1 MSLGI
6 EEMQERDNK
15 IRVLQVNK
23 LYYPVTGGIERVVQ
37 QLAEGLCDETDTKV
51 LVCCKKGRTIVEQIA
66 GIEVTRA
73 SSMGM
78 LSSLPLSVSFL
89 WKFRRMAKDR
99 DIVHIHMPFP
109 LGDLACFLSGYK
121 GKVILWWHSDI
132 VRQKKLMK
140 LYRPLMEWLLRRAD
154 CIVVATQ
161 GHIDGSKYLKPYQ
174 DKCRI
179 IPYGVERQIEET
191 ADRWIAVQEESS
203 GRQHSS
209 KDSVRFLFVG
219 RLVYYKGCNEL
230 IRAFIQVS
238 ASRSDLFL
246 DIVGTGPLEREMKEM
261 VHEAGLEERV
271 RFYANVEDEELAEF
285 FGTCDVFVLPSVARS
300 EAFGLVQIE
309 AMAFGKPVINTKLP
323 SGVPYVS
330 LDQVTGLTVPPE
342 DVHKLAQA
350 MQYLAE
356 HPDERREMGVRAR
369 QRMKKMYR
377 IDTMLEHVKR
387 LYEELMEGNE

>member
-1 MSLGI
+1 MR
-6 EEMQERDNK
+6 EKNNK

-37 QLAEGLCDETDTKV
+37 QLAEGLCEDTDTKV
-51 LVCCKKGRTIVEQIA
+51 LVCRRKGRTIVEQIA

-73 SSMGM
+73 TSMGM

-99 DIVHIHMPFP
+99 DIIHIHMPFP

-121 GKVILWWHSDI
+121 GRVILWWHSDI

-174 DKCRI
+174 EKCRI
-179 IPYGVERQIEET
+179 IPFGVDLKIEKE
-191 ADRWIAVQEESS
+191 ADRWYEEGRLLERSEEKPDAV
-203 GRQHSS
+203 
-209 KDSVRFLFVG
+209 KFLFVG
-219 RLVYYKGCNEL
+219 RLVYYKGCRTMIE
-230 IRAFIQVS
+230 AFVQAAKGNSRIQ
-238 ASRSDLFL
+238 L
-246 DIVGTGPLEREMKEM
+246 DIVGTGSLEPELKKQT
-261 VHEAGLEERV
+261 
-271 RFYANVEDEELAEF
+271 EELGLTDRIYFHADVSDDELIQYF
-285 FGTCDVFVLPSVARS
+285 KECDVFVLPSLQRS

-330 LDQVTGLTVPPE
+330 LHGETGLTVEPGNTAE
-342 DVHKLAQA
+342 LAEA

-356 HPDERREMGVRAR
+356 HPAERCRMGERAR
-369 QRMKKMYR
+369 VRMEEQFRMDKM
-377 IDTMLEHVKR
+377 LKR
-387 LYEELMEGNE
+387 VLQLYEEFVERGEDS

>member
-1 MSLGI
+1 MR
-6 EEMQERDNK
+6 EKNNK

-37 QLAEGLCDETDTKV
+37 QLAEGLCEDTDTKV
-51 LVCCKKGRTIVEQIA
+51 LVCRRKGRTIVEQIA

-99 DIVHIHMPFP
+99 DIIHIHMPFP

-121 GKVILWWHSDI
+121 GRVILWCHSDI

-174 DKCRI
+174 EKCRI
-179 IPYGVERQIEET
+179 IPFGVDLKIEKE
-191 ADRWIAVQEESS
+191 ADRWYEEGRLLERSEEKPDAV
-203 GRQHSS
+203 
-209 KDSVRFLFVG
+209 KFLFVG
-219 RLVYYKGCNEL
+219 RLVYYKGCRTMIE
-230 IRAFIQVS
+230 AFVQAAKGNSRIQ
-238 ASRSDLFL
+238 L
-246 DIVGTGPLEREMKEM
+246 DIVGTGSLEPELKKQTEEMGLTDRIYFHADVSDDELIQYFKE
-261 VHEAGLEERV
+261 
-271 RFYANVEDEELAEF
+271 
-285 FGTCDVFVLPSVARS
+285 CDVFVLPSLQRS

-330 LDQVTGLTVPPE
+330 LHGETGLTVEPGNAAE
-342 DVHKLAQA
+342 LAEA

-356 HPDERREMGVRAR
+356 HPVERCRIGERAR
-369 QRMKKMYR
+369 ARMEEQFRMDKM
-377 IDTMLEHVKR
+377 LKR
-387 LYEELMEGNE
+387 VLQLYEEFVERGEDS

>member
-1 MSLGI
+1 
-6 EEMQERDNK
+6 MQKTKNK
-15 IRVLQVNK
+15 IRVLQANK

-37 QLAEGLCDETDTKV
+37 QLAEGLRKDTDTKV
-51 LVCCKKGRTIVEQIA
+51 LVCRKKGKTVVEQV
-66 GIEVTRA
+66 GGVEVTRA

-99 DIVHIHMPFP
+99 DIIHIHMPFP

-132 VRQKKLMK
+132 VRQKRLMK

-161 GHIDGSKYLKPYQ
+161 GHIDGSKYLKSYE

-179 IPYGVERQIEET
+179 IPYGVDSKMEREAE
-191 ADRWIAVQEESS
+191 RWYEDGKPHEKSDEKHVAVNY
-203 GRQHSS
+203 
-209 KDSVRFLFVG
+209 LFVG
-219 RLVYYKGCNEL
+219 RLVYYKGCRIMIE
-230 IRAFIQVS
+230 AFAQAAGVD
-238 ASRSDLFL
+238 RRLRL
-246 DIVGTGPLEREMKEM
+246 DIVGMGPLEPELKKQ
-261 VHEAGLEERV
+261 A
-271 RFYANVEDEELAEF
+271 EELGLTDQIYFHADVSDDELVRYLK
-285 FGTCDVFVLPSVARS
+285 GCDVFVLPSLQRS

-309 AMAFGKPVINTKLP
+309 AMAFGKPVINTRLP

-330 LDQVTGLTVPPE
+330 LHGETGLTVEPGNVTE
-342 DVHKLAQA
+342 LAEA

-356 HPDERREMGVRAR
+356 HPSERQQMGKRAR
-369 QRMKKMYR
+369 ERMEEQFRM
-377 IDTMLEHVKR
+377 DTMLNNVKK
-387 LYEELMEGNE
+387 LYEELVEGVKTVEDRI

>member
-1 MSLGI
+1 MR
-6 EEMQERDNK
+6 EKNNK

-37 QLAEGLCDETDTKV
+37 QLAEGLCEDTDTKV
-51 LVCCKKGRTIVEQIA
+51 LVCRRKGRTIVEQIA

-99 DIVHIHMPFP
+99 DIIHIHMPFP

-121 GKVILWWHSDI
+121 GRVILWWHSDI

-174 DKCRI
+174 EKCRI
-179 IPYGVERQIEET
+179 IPFGVDLKIEKE
-191 ADRWIAVQEESS
+191 ADRWYEEGRLLERSEEKPDAV
-203 GRQHSS
+203 
-209 KDSVRFLFVG
+209 KFLFVG
-219 RLVYYKGCNEL
+219 RLVYYKGCRTMIE
-230 IRAFIQVS
+230 AFVQAAKGNSRIQ
-238 ASRSDLFL
+238 L
-246 DIVGTGPLEREMKEM
+246 DIVGTGSLEPELKKQT
-261 VHEAGLEERV
+261 
-271 RFYANVEDEELAEF
+271 EELGLTDRIYFHADVSDDELIQYF
-285 FGTCDVFVLPSVARS
+285 KECDVFVLPSLQRS

-330 LDQVTGLTVPPE
+330 LHGETGLTVEPGNAAE
-342 DVHKLAQA
+342 LAEA

-356 HPDERREMGVRAR
+356 HPVERCQMGERAR
-369 QRMKKMYR
+369 ARMDEQFRMDKM
-377 IDTMLEHVKR
+377 LKR
-387 LYEELMEGNE
+387 VLQLYEEFVERGEDS

>member
-1 MSLGI
+1 MR
-6 EEMQERDNK
+6 EKNNK

-37 QLAEGLCDETDTKV
+37 QLAEGLCEDTDTKV
-51 LVCCKKGRTIVEQIA
+51 LVCRRKGRTIVEQIA

-99 DIVHIHMPFP
+99 DIIHIHMPFP

-121 GKVILWWHSDI
+121 GRVILWWHSDI

-174 DKCRI
+174 EKCRI
-179 IPYGVERQIEET
+179 IPFGVDLKIEKE
-191 ADRWIAVQEESS
+191 ADRWYEEGRLLERSEEKPDAV
-203 GRQHSS
+203 
-209 KDSVRFLFVG
+209 KFLFVG
-219 RLVYYKGCNEL
+219 RLVYYKGCRTMIE
-230 IRAFIQVS
+230 AFVQAAKGNSRIQ
-238 ASRSDLFL
+238 L
-246 DIVGTGPLEREMKEM
+246 DIVGTGSLEPELKKQT
-261 VHEAGLEERV
+261 
-271 RFYANVEDEELAEF
+271 EELGLTDRIYFHADVSDDELIGF
-285 FGTCDVFVLPSVARS
+285 FKECDVFVLPSLQRS

-330 LDQVTGLTVPPE
+330 LHGETGLTVEPGNAAE
-342 DVHKLAQA
+342 LAEA

-356 HPDERREMGVRAR
+356 HPVERCRMGERAR
-369 QRMKKMYR
+369 ARMEEQFRMDKM
-377 IDTMLEHVKR
+377 LKR
-387 LYEELMEGNE
+387 ALQLYEEFVERKQGK

>member
-1 MSLGI
+1 MR
-6 EEMQERDNK
+6 EKNNK

-37 QLAEGLCDETDTKV
+37 QLAEGLCEDTDTKV
-51 LVCCKKGRTIVEQIA
+51 LVCRRKGRTIVEQIA

-99 DIVHIHMPFP
+99 DIIHIHMPFP

-121 GKVILWWHSDI
+121 GRVILWWHSDI

-174 DKCRI
+174 EKCRI
-179 IPYGVERQIEET
+179 IPFGVDLKIEKE
-191 ADRWIAVQEESS
+191 ADRWYEEGRLLERSEEKPDAV
-203 GRQHSS
+203 
-209 KDSVRFLFVG
+209 KFLFVG
-219 RLVYYKGCNEL
+219 RLVYYKGCRTMIE
-230 IRAFIQVS
+230 AFVQAAKGNSRIQ
-238 ASRSDLFL
+238 L
-246 DIVGTGPLEREMKEM
+246 DIVGTGPLEPELKKQT
-261 VHEAGLEERV
+261 
-271 RFYANVEDEELAEF
+271 EELGLTDRIQFHAEVSDDELIGYF
-285 FGTCDVFVLPSVARS
+285 KECDVFVLPSLQRS

-309 AMAFGKPVINTKLP
+309 AMAFGRPVINTKLP

-330 LDQVTGLTVPPE
+330 LHGETGLTVEPGNAAE
-342 DVHKLAQA
+342 LAEA

-356 HPDERREMGVRAR
+356 HPVERCRMGERAR
-369 QRMKKMYR
+369 ARMEEQFRMDKM
-377 IDTMLEHVKR
+377 LKR
-387 LYEELMEGNE
+387 VLQLYEEFVERGEDS

>member
-1 MSLGI
+1 MLGN
-6 EEMQERDNK
+6 EEMREKNNK

-37 QLAEGLCDETDTKV
+37 QLAEGLCEDTDTKV
-51 LVCCKKGRTIVEQIA
+51 LVCRRKGRTIVEQIA

-99 DIVHIHMPFP
+99 DIIHIHMPFP

-121 GKVILWWHSDI
+121 GRVILWWHSDI

-174 DKCRI
+174 EKCRI
-179 IPYGVERQIEET
+179 IPFGVDLKIEKE
-191 ADRWIAVQEESS
+191 ADRWYEEGRLLERSEEKPDAV
-203 GRQHSS
+203 
-209 KDSVRFLFVG
+209 KFLFVG
-219 RLVYYKGCNEL
+219 RLVYYKGCRTMIE
-230 IRAFIQVS
+230 AFVQAAKGNSRIQ
-238 ASRSDLFL
+238 L
-246 DIVGTGPLEREMKEM
+246 DIVGTGSLEPELKKQT
-261 VHEAGLEERV
+261 
-271 RFYANVEDEELAEF
+271 EELGLTDRIYFHADVSDDELIGF
-285 FGTCDVFVLPSVARS
+285 FKECDVFVLPSLQRS

-330 LDQVTGLTVPPE
+330 LHGETGLTVEPGNAAE
-342 DVHKLAQA
+342 LAEA

-356 HPDERREMGVRAR
+356 HPVERCRMGERAR
-369 QRMKKMYR
+369 ARMEEQFRMDKM
-377 IDTMLEHVKR
+377 LKR
-387 LYEELMEGNE
+387 ALQLYEEFVERKQGK

>member
-1 MSLGI
+1 
-6 EEMQERDNK
+6 MQETKNK

-37 QLAEGLCDETDTKV
+37 QLAEGLCKDTDTKV
-51 LVCCKKGRTIVEQIA
+51 LVCRKKGKTVVEQV
-66 GIEVTRA
+66 GGVEVTRA

-99 DIVHIHMPFP
+99 DIIHIHMPFP

-132 VRQKKLMK
+132 VRQKRLMK

-161 GHIDGSKYLKPYQ
+161 GHIDGSKYLQPYE

-179 IPYGVERQIEET
+179 IPYGVDPKMEREAE
-191 ADRWIAVQEESS
+191 RWYEDGKPHKKSDKKPDV
-203 GRQHSS
+203 
-209 KDSVRFLFVG
+209 VNYLFVG
-219 RLVYYKGCNEL
+219 RLVYYKGCRIMIEAFA
-230 IRAFIQVS
+230 RA
-238 ASRSDLFL
+238 AEADRRLRL
-246 DIVGTGPLEREMKEM
+246 DIVGMGPLEPELKKQT
-261 VHEAGLEERV
+261 
-271 RFYANVEDEELAEF
+271 EELGVTDQIYFHADVSDDELIRYF
-285 FGTCDVFVLPSVARS
+285 KECDVFVLPSLQRS

-309 AMAFGKPVINTKLP
+309 AMAFGKPVINTRLP

-330 LDQVTGLTVPPE
+330 LHGETGLTVEPGNVTE
-342 DVHKLAQA
+342 LAEA

-356 HPDERREMGVRAR
+356 HPSERQQMGKRAR
-369 QRMKKMYR
+369 ERMEEQFRM
-377 IDTMLEHVKR
+377 DTMLENVKK
-387 LYEELMEGNE
+387 LYEELVEGVKTVEDRI

>member
-1 MSLGI
+1 
-6 EEMQERDNK
+6 MQETKNK

-37 QLAEGLCDETDTKV
+37 QLAEGLCKDTDTKV
-51 LVCCKKGRTIVEQIA
+51 LVCRKKGKTVVEQV
-66 GIEVTRA
+66 GGVEVTRA

-99 DIVHIHMPFP
+99 DIIHIHMPFP

-132 VRQKKLMK
+132 VRQKRLMK

-161 GHIDGSKYLKPYQ
+161 GHIDGSKYLQPYE

-179 IPYGVERQIEET
+179 IPYGVDPKMEREAERWYE
-191 ADRWIAVQEESS
+191 DRKPHKKSDKKPDV
-203 GRQHSS
+203 
-209 KDSVRFLFVG
+209 VNYLFVG
-219 RLVYYKGCNEL
+219 RLVYYKGCRIMIEAFA
-230 IRAFIQVS
+230 RA
-238 ASRSDLFL
+238 AEADRRLRL
-246 DIVGTGPLEREMKEM
+246 DIVGMGPLEPELKKQT
-261 VHEAGLEERV
+261 
-271 RFYANVEDEELAEF
+271 EELGVTDQIYFHADVSDDELVRYLKE
-285 FGTCDVFVLPSVARS
+285 CDVFVLPSLQRS

-309 AMAFGKPVINTKLP
+309 AMAFGKPVINTRLP

-330 LDQVTGLTVPPE
+330 LHGETGLTVEPGNVTE
-342 DVHKLAQA
+342 LAEA

-356 HPDERREMGVRAR
+356 HPSERQQMGKRAR
-369 QRMKKMYR
+369 ERMEEQFRM
-377 IDTMLEHVKR
+377 DTMLERVLH
-387 LYEELMEGNE
+387 LYEEFAERKQGK

>member
-1 MSLGI
+1 MR
-6 EEMQERDNK
+6 EKNNK

-37 QLAEGLCDETDTKV
+37 QLAEGLCEDTDTKV
-51 LVCCKKGRTIVEQIA
+51 LVCRRKGRTIVEQIA

-99 DIVHIHMPFP
+99 DIIHIHMPFP

-121 GKVILWWHSDI
+121 GRVILWWHSDI

-174 DKCRI
+174 EKCRI
-179 IPYGVERQIEET
+179 IPFGVDLKIEKE
-191 ADRWIAVQEESS
+191 ADRWYEEGRLLERSEEKPDAV
-203 GRQHSS
+203 
-209 KDSVRFLFVG
+209 KFLFVG
-219 RLVYYKGCNEL
+219 RLVYYKGCRTMIE
-230 IRAFIQVS
+230 AFVQAAKGNSRIQ
-238 ASRSDLFL
+238 L
-246 DIVGTGPLEREMKEM
+246 DIVGTGSLEPELKKQT
-261 VHEAGLEERV
+261 
-271 RFYANVEDEELAEF
+271 EELGLTDRIYFHADVSDDELIQYF
-285 FGTCDVFVLPSVARS
+285 KECDVFVLPSLQRS

-330 LDQVTGLTVPPE
+330 LHGETGLTVEPGDAAE
-342 DVHKLAQA
+342 LAEA

-356 HPDERREMGVRAR
+356 HPAERCRMGECAR
-369 QRMKKMYR
+369 KRMEEQFRME
-377 IDTMLEHVKR
+377 TMLKRVLR
-387 LYEELMEGNE
+387 LYEEYV

>member
-1 MSLGI
+1 MLGN
-6 EEMQERDNK
+6 EEMREKNNK

-37 QLAEGLCDETDTKV
+37 QLAEGLCEDTDTKV
-51 LVCCKKGRTIVEQIA
+51 LVCRRKGRTIVEQIA

-99 DIVHIHMPFP
+99 DIIHIHMPFP

-121 GKVILWWHSDI
+121 GRVILWWHSDI

-174 DKCRI
+174 EKCRI
-179 IPYGVERQIEET
+179 IPFGVDLKIEKE
-191 ADRWIAVQEESS
+191 ADRWYEEGRLLERSEEKPDAV
-203 GRQHSS
+203 
-209 KDSVRFLFVG
+209 KFLFVG
-219 RLVYYKGCNEL
+219 RLVYYKGCRTMIE
-230 IRAFIQVS
+230 AFVQAAKGNSRIQ
-238 ASRSDLFL
+238 L
-246 DIVGTGPLEREMKEM
+246 DIVGTGSLEPELKKQT
-261 VHEAGLEERV
+261 
-271 RFYANVEDEELAEF
+271 EELGLTDRIYFHADVSDDELIQYF
-285 FGTCDVFVLPSVARS
+285 KECDVFVLPSLQRS

-330 LDQVTGLTVPPE
+330 LHGETGLTVEPGNAAE
-342 DVHKLAQA
+342 LAEA

-356 HPDERREMGVRAR
+356 HPVERCQMGERAR
-369 QRMKKMYR
+369 ARMDEQFRMDKM
-377 IDTMLEHVKR
+377 LKR
-387 LYEELMEGNE
+387 VLQLYEEFVERGEDS

>member
-1 MSLGI
+1 MLGN
-6 EEMQERDNK
+6 EEMREKNNK

-37 QLAEGLCDETDTKV
+37 QLAEGLCEDTDTKV
-51 LVCCKKGRTIVEQIA
+51 LVCRRKGRTIVEQIA

-99 DIVHIHMPFP
+99 DIIHIHMPFP

-121 GKVILWWHSDI
+121 GRVILWWHSDI

-174 DKCRI
+174 EKCRI
-179 IPYGVERQIEET
+179 IPFGVDLKIEKE
-191 ADRWIAVQEESS
+191 ADRWYEEGRLLERSEEKPDAV
-203 GRQHSS
+203 
-209 KDSVRFLFVG
+209 KFLFVG
-219 RLVYYKGCNEL
+219 RLVYYKGCRTMIE
-230 IRAFIQVS
+230 AFVQAAKGNSRIQ
-238 ASRSDLFL
+238 L
-246 DIVGTGPLEREMKEM
+246 DIVGTGSLEPELKKQT
-261 VHEAGLEERV
+261 
-271 RFYANVEDEELAEF
+271 EELGLTDRIYFHADVSDDELIQYF
-285 FGTCDVFVLPSVARS
+285 KECDVFVLPSLQRS

-330 LDQVTGLTVPPE
+330 LHGETGLTVEPGNAAE
-342 DVHKLAQA
+342 LAEA

-356 HPDERREMGVRAR
+356 HPVERCRMGERAR
-369 QRMKKMYR
+369 ARMEEQFRMDKM
-377 IDTMLEHVKR
+377 LKR
-387 LYEELMEGNE
+387 ALQLYEEFVERGEDS

>member
-1 MSLGI
+1 
-6 EEMQERDNK
+6 MQEKNNK

-37 QLAEGLCDETDTKV
+37 QLAEGLCEDTDTKV
-51 LVCCKKGRTIVEQIA
+51 LVCRKKGRTIVEQIA

-121 GKVILWWHSDI
+121 GRVILWWHSDI

-154 CIVVATQ
+154 CIIVATQ
-161 GHIDGSKYLKPYQ
+161 GHIDGSEYLKPYQ

-179 IPYGVERQIEET
+179 IPFGVDPKIESE
-191 ADRWIAVQEESS
+191 ADRWYEEGGPPERSQEKTAVV
-203 GRQHSS
+203 
-209 KDSVRFLFVG
+209 KYLFVG
-219 RLVYYKGCNEL
+219 RLVYYKGCRTMIEAFVQAAKRNDR
-230 IRAFIQVS
+230 IR
-238 ASRSDLFL
+238 L
-246 DIVGTGPLEREMKEM
+246 DIVGTGPLEPELKRQT
-261 VHEAGLEERV
+261 
-271 RFYANVEDEELAEF
+271 EELGLTDQIHFHAGVSDDELIGF
-285 FGTCDVFVLPSVARS
+285 FKECDVFVLPSLQRS

-309 AMAFGKPVINTKLP
+309 AMAFGKPVINTNLP

-330 LDQVTGLTVPPE
+330 LHGETGLTVEPGNTAE
-342 DVHKLAQA
+342 LAEA
-350 MQYLAE
+350 MEYLAE
-356 HPDERREMGVRAR
+356 HPAERCQMGERAR
-369 QRMKKMYR
+369 ERMEEQFRME
-377 IDTMLEHVKR
+377 TMLKRVLR
-387 LYEELMEGNE
+387 LYEEFVERKLGR

>member
-1 MSLGI
+1 MLGN
-6 EEMQERDNK
+6 EEMREKNNK

-37 QLAEGLCDETDTKV
+37 QLAEGLCEDTDTKV
-51 LVCCKKGRTIVEQIA
+51 LVCRRKGRTIVEQIA

-99 DIVHIHMPFP
+99 DIIHIHMPFP

-121 GKVILWWHSDI
+121 GRVILWWHSDI

-174 DKCRI
+174 EKCRI
-179 IPYGVERQIEET
+179 IPFGVDLKIEKE
-191 ADRWIAVQEESS
+191 ADRWYEEGRLLERSEEKPDAV
-203 GRQHSS
+203 
-209 KDSVRFLFVG
+209 KFLFVG
-219 RLVYYKGCNEL
+219 RLVYYKGCRTMIE
-230 IRAFIQVS
+230 AFVQAAKGNSRIQ
-238 ASRSDLFL
+238 L
-246 DIVGTGPLEREMKEM
+246 DIVGTGSLEPELKKQT
-261 VHEAGLEERV
+261 
-271 RFYANVEDEELAEF
+271 EELGLTDRIYFHADVSDDELIQYF
-285 FGTCDVFVLPSVARS
+285 KECDVFVLPSLQRS

-330 LDQVTGLTVPPE
+330 LHGETGLTVEPGNAAE
-342 DVHKLAQA
+342 LAEA

-356 HPDERREMGVRAR
+356 HPVERCRMGERAR
-369 QRMKKMYR
+369 ARMEEQFRMDKM
-377 IDTMLEHVKR
+377 LKR
-387 LYEELMEGNE
+387 VLQLYEEFVERGEDS

>member
-1 MSLGI
+1 MLGN
-6 EEMQERDNK
+6 EEMREKNNK

-37 QLAEGLCDETDTKV
+37 QLAEGLCEDTDTKV
-51 LVCCKKGRTIVEQIA
+51 LVCRRKGRTIVEQIA

-99 DIVHIHMPFP
+99 DIIHIHMPFP

-121 GKVILWWHSDI
+121 GRVILWWHSDI

-174 DKCRI
+174 EKCRI
-179 IPYGVERQIEET
+179 IPFGVDLKIEKE
-191 ADRWIAVQEESS
+191 ADRWYEEGRLLERSEEKPDAV
-203 GRQHSS
+203 
-209 KDSVRFLFVG
+209 KFLFVG
-219 RLVYYKGCNEL
+219 RLVYYKGCRTMIE
-230 IRAFIQVS
+230 AFVQAAKGNSRIQ
-238 ASRSDLFL
+238 L
-246 DIVGTGPLEREMKEM
+246 DIVGTGSLEPELKKQT
-261 VHEAGLEERV
+261 
-271 RFYANVEDEELAEF
+271 EELGLTDRIYFHADVSDDELIQYF
-285 FGTCDVFVLPSVARS
+285 KECDVFVLPSLQRS

-330 LDQVTGLTVPPE
+330 LHGETGLTVEPGNAAE
-342 DVHKLAQA
+342 LAEA

-356 HPDERREMGVRAR
+356 HPVERCRIGERAR
-369 QRMKKMYR
+369 ARMEEQFRMDKM
-377 IDTMLEHVKR
+377 LKR
-387 LYEELMEGNE
+387 VLQLYEEFVERKQGK

>member
-1 MSLGI
+1 
-6 EEMQERDNK
+6 MQERDNK

-37 QLAEGLCDETDTKV
+37 QLAEGLSDDTNTKV
-51 LVCCKKGRTIVEQIA
+51 LVCCKRGRTTVEQIA

-99 DIVHIHMPFP
+99 DIIHIHMPFP

-121 GKVILWWHSDI
+121 GTVILWWHSDI
-132 VRQKKLMK
+132 VRQKKMMK

-154 CIVVATQ
+154 CIIVATQ

-179 IPYGVERQIEET
+179 IPYGVDPKIEKE
-191 ADRWIAVQEESS
+191 ADHWYEEDMLLKRPGEKSAV
-203 GRQHSS
+203 
-209 KDSVRFLFVG
+209 VRYLFVG
-219 RLVYYKGCNEL
+219 RLVYYKGCRTMIEAFVQAAKVNSC
-230 IRAFIQVS
+230 IR
-238 ASRSDLFL
+238 L
-246 DIVGTGPLEREMKEM
+246 DIVGTGPLEPELKK
-261 VHEAGLEERV
+261 LT
-271 RFYANVEDEELAEF
+271 EELGLTDRIHFHDEVSDDELIGF
-285 FGTCDVFVLPSVARS
+285 FKECDVFVLPSLQRS

-330 LDQVTGLTVPPE
+330 LDQITGLTVPPE
-342 DVHKLAQA
+342 NVFELAQA

-356 HPDERREMGVRAR
+356 HPDERKEMGVRAR
-369 QRMKKMYR
+369 QRMKEMYR
-377 IDTMLEHVKR
+377 IDTMLEHVNR
-387 LYEELMEGNE
+387 LYEELMEGNESR

>member
-1 MSLGI
+1 MR
-6 EEMQERDNK
+6 EKNNK

-37 QLAEGLCDETDTKV
+37 QLAEGLCEDTDTKV
-51 LVCCKKGRTIVEQIA
+51 LVCRRKGRTIVEQIA

-99 DIVHIHMPFP
+99 DIIHIHMPFP

-121 GKVILWWHSDI
+121 GRVILWWHSDI

-174 DKCRI
+174 EKCRI
-179 IPYGVERQIEET
+179 IPFGVDLKIEKE
-191 ADRWIAVQEESS
+191 ADRWYEEGRLLERSEEKPDAV
-203 GRQHSS
+203 
-209 KDSVRFLFVG
+209 KFLFVG
-219 RLVYYKGCNEL
+219 RLVYYKGCRTMIE
-230 IRAFIQVS
+230 AFVQAAKGNSRIQ
-238 ASRSDLFL
+238 L
-246 DIVGTGPLEREMKEM
+246 DIVGTGSLEPELKKQT
-261 VHEAGLEERV
+261 
-271 RFYANVEDEELAEF
+271 EELGLTDRIYFHADVSDDELIQYF
-285 FGTCDVFVLPSVARS
+285 KECDVFVLPSLQRS

-330 LDQVTGLTVPPE
+330 LHGETGLTVEPGNAAE
-342 DVHKLAQA
+342 LAEA

-356 HPDERREMGVRAR
+356 HPVERCRMGERAR
-369 QRMKKMYR
+369 ARMEEQFRMDKM
-377 IDTMLEHVKR
+377 LKR
-387 LYEELMEGNE
+387 ALQLYEEFVERGEDS

>member
-1 MSLGI
+1 MLGN
-6 EEMQERDNK
+6 EEMQDRNNK

-37 QLAEGLCDETDTKV
+37 QLAEGLCEDTDTKV
-51 LVCCKKGRTIVEQIA
+51 LVCRKKGKTIVEQIA

-99 DIVHIHMPFP
+99 DIIHIHMPFP
-109 LGDLACFLSGYK
+109 LGDLACFLSGYR
-121 GKVILWWHSDI
+121 GRVILWWHSDI

-154 CIVVATQ
+154 CIIAATQ

-179 IPYGVERQIEET
+179 IPFGVDLKIEKE
-191 ADRWIAVQEESS
+191 ADRWYMEGGPLERSEERLAVV
-203 GRQHSS
+203 
-209 KDSVRFLFVG
+209 KYLFVG
-219 RLVYYKGCNEL
+219 RLVYYKGCRTMIEAFVQAAKMKKH
-230 IRAFIQVS
+230 IR
-238 ASRSDLFL
+238 L
-246 DIVGTGPLEREMKEM
+246 DIVGTGPLEPELKKQT
-261 VHEAGLEERV
+261 
-271 RFYANVEDEELAEF
+271 EELRLTDQIYFHADVSDDELIQYF
-285 FGTCDVFVLPSVARS
+285 KECDVFVLPSLQRS

-330 LDQVTGLTVPPE
+330 LHGETGLTVEPGNAAE
-342 DVHKLAQA
+342 LAEA
-350 MQYLAE
+350 MLYLAE
-356 HPDERREMGVRAR
+356 HPADRCQMGERAR
-369 QRMKKMYR
+369 ARMDEQFRMDKM
-377 IDTMLEHVKR
+377 LKR
-387 LYEELMEGNE
+387 VLQLYEEFVERKLER

>member
-1 MSLGI
+1 
-6 EEMQERDNK
+6 MQETKNK
-15 IRVLQVNK
+15 IRVLQANK

-37 QLAEGLCDETDTKV
+37 QLAEGLCEDTDTKV
-51 LVCCKKGRTIVEQIA
+51 LVCRRKGKTVVEQV
-66 GIEVTRA
+66 GGVEVTRA

-99 DIVHIHMPFP
+99 DIIHIHMPFP

-140 LYRPLMEWLLRRAD
+140 LYRSLMEWLLRRAD

-179 IPYGVERQIEET
+179 IPFGVDRKIEKE
-191 ADRWIAVQEESS
+191 AQRWYEDEKAHEKSDEKHDVV
-203 GRQHSS
+203 
-209 KDSVRFLFVG
+209 KYLFVG
-219 RLVYYKGCNEL
+219 RLVYYKGCRTMIEAFA
-230 IRAFIQVS
+230 RAAGADS
-238 ASRSDLFL
+238 HLRL
-246 DIVGTGPLEREMKEM
+246 DIVGTGPLEPELKKQT
-261 VHEAGLEERV
+261 
-271 RFYANVEDEELAEF
+271 EELGLTDQIYFHADVSDDELMRYF
-285 FGTCDVFVLPSVARS
+285 KECDVFVLPSLQRS

-330 LDQVTGLTVPPE
+330 LHEETGLTVEPGNVTE
-342 DVHKLAQA
+342 LAEA

-356 HPDERREMGVRAR
+356 HPAERQQMGKRAR
-369 QRMKKMYR
+369 ERMEEQFQM
-377 IDTMLEHVKR
+377 DAMLKR
-387 LYEELMEGNE
+387 VLHLYEEFAERK

>member
-1 MSLGI
+1 MR
-6 EEMQERDNK
+6 EKNNK

-37 QLAEGLCDETDTKV
+37 QLAEGLCEDTDTKV
-51 LVCCKKGRTIVEQIA
+51 LVCRRKGRTIVEQIA

-99 DIVHIHMPFP
+99 DIIHIHMPFP

-121 GKVILWWHSDI
+121 GRVILWWHSDI

-161 GHIDGSKYLKPYQ
+161 GHIEGSKYLKPYQ
-174 DKCRI
+174 EKCRI
-179 IPYGVERQIEET
+179 IPFGVDLKIEKE
-191 ADRWIAVQEESS
+191 ADRWYEEGRLLERSEEKPDAV
-203 GRQHSS
+203 
-209 KDSVRFLFVG
+209 KFLFVG
-219 RLVYYKGCNEL
+219 RLVYYKGCRTMIE
-230 IRAFIQVS
+230 AFVQAAKGNSRIQ
-238 ASRSDLFL
+238 L
-246 DIVGTGPLEREMKEM
+246 DIVGTGSLEPELKKQT
-261 VHEAGLEERV
+261 
-271 RFYANVEDEELAEF
+271 EELGLTDRIYFHADVSDDELIQYF
-285 FGTCDVFVLPSVARS
+285 KECDVFVLPSLQRS

-330 LDQVTGLTVPPE
+330 LHGETGLTVEPGNAAE
-342 DVHKLAQA
+342 LAEA

-356 HPDERREMGVRAR
+356 HPVERCQMGERAR
-369 QRMKKMYR
+369 ARMDEQFRMDKM
-377 IDTMLEHVKR
+377 LKR
-387 LYEELMEGNE
+387 VLQLYEEFVERGEDS

>member
-1 MSLGI
+1 MLGN
-6 EEMQERDNK
+6 EEMREKNNK

-37 QLAEGLCDETDTKV
+37 QLAEGLCEDTDTKV
-51 LVCCKKGRTIVEQIA
+51 LVCRRKGRTIVEQIA

-99 DIVHIHMPFP
+99 DIIHIHMPFP

-121 GKVILWWHSDI
+121 GRVILWWHSDI

-174 DKCRI
+174 EKCRI
-179 IPYGVERQIEET
+179 IPFGVDLKIEKE
-191 ADRWIAVQEESS
+191 ADRWYEEGRLLERSEEKPDAV
-203 GRQHSS
+203 
-209 KDSVRFLFVG
+209 KFLFVG
-219 RLVYYKGCNEL
+219 RLVYYKGCRTMIE
-230 IRAFIQVS
+230 AFVQAAKGNSRIQ
-238 ASRSDLFL
+238 L
-246 DIVGTGPLEREMKEM
+246 DIVGTGSLEPELKKQT
-261 VHEAGLEERV
+261 
-271 RFYANVEDEELAEF
+271 EELGLTDRIYFHADVSDDELIQYF
-285 FGTCDVFVLPSVARS
+285 KECDVFVLPSLQRS

-330 LDQVTGLTVPPE
+330 LHGETGLTVEPGNAAE
-342 DVHKLAQA
+342 LAEA

-356 HPDERREMGVRAR
+356 HPVERCRIGERAR
-369 QRMKKMYR
+369 ARMEEQFRMDKM
-377 IDTMLEHVKR
+377 LKR
-387 LYEELMEGNE
+387 VLQLYEEFVERGEDS

>member
-1 MSLGI
+1 
-6 EEMQERDNK
+6 MQERNDK

-23 LYYPVTGGIERVVQ
+23 LYHPVTGGIERVVQ
-37 QLAEGLCDETDTKV
+37 QLAEGLCEDTDTKV
-51 LVCCKKGRTIVEQIA
+51 LVCRKKGRTIVEQIA
-66 GIEVTRA
+66 GVEVTRA

-89 WKFRRMAKDR
+89 WKFRRMVKDR

-161 GHIDGSKYLKPYQ
+161 GHIDGSRYLKPYQ

>member
-1 MSLGI
+1 MR
-6 EEMQERDNK
+6 EKNNK

-37 QLAEGLCDETDTKV
+37 QLAEGLCEDTDTKV
-51 LVCCKKGRTIVEQIA
+51 LVCRRKGRTIVEQIA

-99 DIVHIHMPFP
+99 DIIHIHMPFP

-121 GKVILWWHSDI
+121 GRVILWWHSDI

-174 DKCRI
+174 EKCRI
-179 IPYGVERQIEET
+179 IPFGVDLKIEKE
-191 ADRWIAVQEESS
+191 ADRWYEEGRLLERSEEKPDAV
-203 GRQHSS
+203 
-209 KDSVRFLFVG
+209 KFLFVG
-219 RLVYYKGCNEL
+219 RLVYYKGCRTMIE
-230 IRAFIQVS
+230 AFVQAAKGNSRIQ
-238 ASRSDLFL
+238 L
-246 DIVGTGPLEREMKEM
+246 DIVGTGSLEPELKKQT
-261 VHEAGLEERV
+261 
-271 RFYANVEDEELAEF
+271 EELGLTDRIYFHADVSDDELIQYF
-285 FGTCDVFVLPSVARS
+285 KECDVFVLPSLQRS

-330 LDQVTGLTVPPE
+330 LHGETGLTVEPGNAAE
-342 DVHKLAQA
+342 LAEA

-356 HPDERREMGVRAR
+356 HPVERCRMGERAR
-369 QRMKKMYR
+369 ARMDEQFRMDK
-377 IDTMLEHVKR
+377 MLERVLR
-387 LYEELMEGNE
+387 LYEEFVERGEDS

>member
-1 MSLGI
+1 MR
-6 EEMQERDNK
+6 EKNNK

-37 QLAEGLCDETDTKV
+37 QLAEGLCEDTDTKV
-51 LVCCKKGRTIVEQIA
+51 LVCRRKGRTIVEQIA

-99 DIVHIHMPFP
+99 DIIHIHMPFP

-121 GKVILWWHSDI
+121 GRVILWWHSDI

-174 DKCRI
+174 EKCRI
-179 IPYGVERQIEET
+179 IPFGVDLKIEKE
-191 ADRWIAVQEESS
+191 ADRWYEEGRLLERSEEKPDAV
-203 GRQHSS
+203 
-209 KDSVRFLFVG
+209 KFLFVG
-219 RLVYYKGCNEL
+219 RLVYYKGCRTMIE
-230 IRAFIQVS
+230 AFVQAAKGNSRIQ
-238 ASRSDLFL
+238 L
-246 DIVGTGPLEREMKEM
+246 DIVGTGSLEPELKKQTEEMGLTDRIYFHADVSDDELIQYFKE
-261 VHEAGLEERV
+261 
-271 RFYANVEDEELAEF
+271 
-285 FGTCDVFVLPSVARS
+285 CDVFVLPSLQRS

-330 LDQVTGLTVPPE
+330 LHGETGLTVEPGNAAE
-342 DVHKLAQA
+342 LAEA

-356 HPDERREMGVRAR
+356 HPVERCRIGERAR
-369 QRMKKMYR
+369 ARMEEQFRMDKM
-377 IDTMLEHVKR
+377 LKR
-387 LYEELMEGNE
+387 VLQLYEEFVERGEDS

>member
-1 MSLGI
+1 
-6 EEMQERDNK
+6 MQEKNNK

-37 QLAEGLCDETDTKV
+37 QLAEGLCEDTDTKV
-51 LVCCKKGRTIVEQIA
+51 LVCRKKGGTIVEQIA

-121 GKVILWWHSDI
+121 GRVILWWHSDI

-154 CIVVATQ
+154 CIIVATQ
-161 GHIDGSKYLKPYQ
+161 GHIDGSEYLKPYQ

-179 IPYGVERQIEET
+179 IPFGVDPKIEKE
-191 ADRWIAVQEESS
+191 ADRWYEEGGPPERSQKKTAVV
-203 GRQHSS
+203 
-209 KDSVRFLFVG
+209 KYLFVG
-219 RLVYYKGCNEL
+219 RLVYYKGCRTMIEAFVQAAKRNDR
-230 IRAFIQVS
+230 IR
-238 ASRSDLFL
+238 L
-246 DIVGTGPLEREMKEM
+246 DIVGTGPLEPELKRQT
-261 VHEAGLEERV
+261 
-271 RFYANVEDEELAEF
+271 EELRLTDQIHFHAGVSDDELIGF
-285 FGTCDVFVLPSVARS
+285 FKECDVFVLPSLQRS

-309 AMAFGKPVINTKLP
+309 AMAFGKPVINTNLP

-330 LDQVTGLTVPPE
+330 LHGETGLTVEPGNTAE
-342 DVHKLAQA
+342 LAEA
-350 MQYLAE
+350 MEYLAE
-356 HPDERREMGVRAR
+356 HPAERCQMGERAR
-369 QRMKKMYR
+369 ERMEEQFRME
-377 IDTMLEHVKR
+377 TMLNRVLR
-387 LYEELMEGNE
+387 LYEEFVERREDS

>member
-1 MSLGI
+1 MR
-6 EEMQERDNK
+6 EKNNK

-37 QLAEGLCDETDTKV
+37 QLAEGLCEDTDTKV
-51 LVCCKKGRTIVEQIA
+51 LVCRRKGRTIVEQIA

-99 DIVHIHMPFP
+99 DIIHIHMPFP

-121 GKVILWWHSDI
+121 GRVILWWHSDI

-174 DKCRI
+174 EKCRI
-179 IPYGVERQIEET
+179 IPFGVDLKIEKE
-191 ADRWIAVQEESS
+191 ADRWYEEGRLLERSEEKPDAV
-203 GRQHSS
+203 
-209 KDSVRFLFVG
+209 KFLFVG
-219 RLVYYKGCNEL
+219 RLVYYKGCRTMIE
-230 IRAFIQVS
+230 AFVQAAKGNSRIQ
-238 ASRSDLFL
+238 L
-246 DIVGTGPLEREMKEM
+246 DIVGTGPLEPELKKQT
-261 VHEAGLEERV
+261 
-271 RFYANVEDEELAEF
+271 EELGLTDRIQFHAEVSDDELIGYF
-285 FGTCDVFVLPSVARS
+285 KECDVFVLPSLQRS

-309 AMAFGKPVINTKLP
+309 AMAFGRPVINTKLP

-330 LDQVTGLTVPPE
+330 LHGETGVTVEPGNAAE
-342 DVHKLAQA
+342 LAEA

-356 HPDERREMGVRAR
+356 HPVERCRIGERAR
-369 QRMKKMYR
+369 ARMEEQFRMDKM
-377 IDTMLEHVKR
+377 LKR
-387 LYEELMEGNE
+387 VLQLYEEFVERGEDS

>member
-1 MSLGI
+1 MR
-6 EEMQERDNK
+6 EKNNK

-37 QLAEGLCDETDTKV
+37 QLAEGLCEDTDTKV
-51 LVCCKKGRTIVEQIA
+51 LVCRRKGRTIVEQIA

-99 DIVHIHMPFP
+99 DIIHIHMPFP

-121 GKVILWWHSDI
+121 GRVILWWHSDI

-174 DKCRI
+174 EKCRI
-179 IPYGVERQIEET
+179 IPFGVDLKIEKE
-191 ADRWIAVQEESS
+191 ADRWYEEGRLLERSEEKPDAV
-203 GRQHSS
+203 
-209 KDSVRFLFVG
+209 KFLFVG
-219 RLVYYKGCNEL
+219 RLVYYKGCRTMIE
-230 IRAFIQVS
+230 AFVQAAKGNSRIQ
-238 ASRSDLFL
+238 L
-246 DIVGTGPLEREMKEM
+246 DIVGTGSLEPELKKQT
-261 VHEAGLEERV
+261 
-271 RFYANVEDEELAEF
+271 EELGLTDRIYFHADVSDDELIQYF
-285 FGTCDVFVLPSVARS
+285 KECDVFVLPSLQRS

-330 LDQVTGLTVPPE
+330 LHGETGLTVEPGNAAE
-342 DVHKLAQA
+342 LAEA

-356 HPDERREMGVRAR
+356 HPVERCRIGERAR
-369 QRMKKMYR
+369 ARMEEQFRMDKM
-377 IDTMLEHVKR
+377 LKR
-387 LYEELMEGNE
+387 VLQLYEEFVERGEDS